1 MTELQLQLEW
11 QDFTLSGR
19 LQQPG
24 EFKNKCI
31 ATYKV
36 AALRCIPHETVHHVL
51 VEMCYSI
58 RSTCMD
64 HQVYASYLSDQS
76 AVNELNLCMHIPS

>member
-1 MTELQLQLEW
+1 MSKMTELQLQLEW
-11 QDFTLSGR
+11 QEFSLSGR

-36 AALRCIPHETVHHVL
+36 AALRCT
-51 VEMCYSI
+51 S
-58 RSTCMD
+58 RNSTSC
-64 HQVYASYLSDQS
+64 AS
-76 AVNELNLCMHIPS
+76 